1 MGIVAIDMFDELPRR
16 IELKQTGLYEA
27 GGVAHIAYRVVR

>member
-1 MGIVAIDMFDELPRR
+1 MFDELPRR
-16 IELKQTGLYEA
+16 IELKQTGLTEN